1 MRCFTVLLVVLG
13 DSEDNK
19 IEYVSEYSFLN
30 TTPRKISSIV
40 PWVLFFSCQSWNY
53 IIFYWFQE
61 IGAWWEPGTGSHKE
75 SDLTEQEKL
84 IRCNFLKVRY
94 NVRSDHIS
102 LKLLY

>member
-40 PWVLFFSCQSWNY
+40 P
-53 IIFYWFQE
+53 
-61 IGAWWEPGTGSHKE
+61 
-75 SDLTEQEKL
+75 
-84 IRCNFLKVRY
+84 
-94 NVRSDHIS
+94 
-102 LKLLY
+102 